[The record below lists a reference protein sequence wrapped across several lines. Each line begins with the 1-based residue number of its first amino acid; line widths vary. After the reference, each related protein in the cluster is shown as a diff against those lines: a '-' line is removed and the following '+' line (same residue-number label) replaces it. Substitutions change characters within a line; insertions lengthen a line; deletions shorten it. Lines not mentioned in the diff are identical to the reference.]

1 MTDLARKL
9 SAQQKPVQAPIQASK
24 AEVPEYSPMSIDV
37 SLSAHGL
44 CRWKHVLLTRYTFVN
59 TLRRITPLVFDW
71 TSSMPMPDLAKKLPA
86 QQMPVQASAQAR
98 EPKSVARHLIV
109 DVHPWQQ
116 EMSEAADRRDK
127 FMARLSR
134 RIMKSRNHLL

>member
-1 MTDLARKL
+1 
-9 SAQQKPVQAPIQASK
+9 
-24 AEVPEYSPMSIDV
+24 
-37 SLSAHGL
+37 
-44 CRWKHVLLTRYTFVN
+44 
-59 TLRRITPLVFDW
+59 
-71 TSSMPMPDLAKKLPA
+71 MPMPDLTRNLSA